1 MKQVNLADIRKHY
14 VDSEERL
21 PRHAAAVLVP
31 LVEQNGEV
39 YLLFQVRA
47 KTLRSQPGEIA
58 FPGGRIDGGELPKAA
73 AVRETVEELN
83 VSASEIEVIGTLE
96 PLVTPNRSIIY
107 PYLGILHATD
117 FNPSPAEVDH
127 VFLVSLTELMTSKPI
142 KGDMEWRIR
151 PGKEVPTERM
161 ANREAYLDRTY
172 TVTEHFYEHGD
183 YLIWGL
189 TAKILRQF
197 LAQLT
202 RD

>member
-1 MKQVNLADIRKHY
+1 MTRVNLADIRQRY
-14 VDSEERL
+14 SNSQERL

-31 LVEQNGEV
+31 LVEQDGEV

-58 FPGGRIDGGELPKAA
+58 FPGGRIDGGETPKAA
-73 AVRETVEELN
+73 AVRETIEELN
-83 VSASEIEVIGTLE
+83 VTSSDIELIGTLD

-107 PYLGILHATD
+107 PYLGILRTTD
-117 FNPSPAEVDH
+117 FEPSVAEVDH
-127 VFLVSLTELMTSKPI
+127 VFFVALQELLDSSPI

-151 PGKEVPTERM
+151 PGKEVPTDRM